1 MSDERLALVE
11 AWLKGGAL
19 DCAEFRIA
27 PASADAS
34 FRRYFRVVTDAGER
48 FIVMDAPPEKE
59 DCRPFVAVA
68 QALSGFG
75 LNVPKVLS
83 LDLAQGLMLLSDLGN
98 EQYLQALSEDTA
110 DRLYGDA
117 IEALVRLQ
125 QHGPVTSSMLP
136 RYSRELLLDE
146 MQLFSQWLLTRHLG
160 LDPAVAMSL
169 RAEYEWLATQALAQ
183 PQVWVHRDYHSRNL
197 MVTAER
203 NPGVLD
209 FQDAVVG
216 PLTYDLVSLLKDCYI
231 AWPRERV
238 VGWVR
243 RYFDSAAEAGLCPG
257 VGFEQLLRW
266 FDLMGV
272 QRHLK
277 AAGIFSRL
285 NHRDGKPGYL
295 GDIPRTLNYVAAVC
309 GDYPSLS
316 RLGEVVEE
324 ILPRLSPAGGVD
336 PA

>member
-1 MSDERLALVE
+1 MSDARLALVE

-19 DCAEFRIA
+19 NCAGFRIA

-68 QALSGFG
+68 QALNGFG

-136 RYSRELLLDE
+136 HYSRELLLDE
-146 MQLFSQWLLTRHLG
+146 MQLFSQWLLMRHLG
-160 LDPAVAMSL
+160 LDQAVAMSL
-169 RAEYEWLATQALAQ
+169 HAEYEWLATQALAQ
-183 PQVWVHRDYHSRNL
+183 PLVWVHRDYHSRNL

-243 RYFDSAAEAGLCPG
+243 GYFNSAAEAGLCPG

-295 GDIPRTLNYVAAVC
+295 GDIPLTLNYVAAVC